1 MITAIKRKAGRM
13 QAVLCD
19 ICGQPIRE
27 EAVEMIHVRGRVM
40 SMEDGRQRIVERD
53 SGGSLRYACLPCGK
67 WIEQAIAHLRVG
79 LQSVGSTRSA

>member
-1 MITAIKRKAGRM
+1 M

-79 LQSVGSTRSA
+79 LQSAGSTRSA